1 MDDYMKKYIE
11 NMLKSEESN
20 LRYLIN
26 HGEKRE
32 AEESKKRIASYK
44 EKLNIK

>member
-20 LRYLIN
+20 LKYLTG
-26 HGEKRE
+26 HGRKEE
-32 AEESKKRIASYK
+32 AEESKKRIISYK
-44 EKLNIK
+44 EQLGIK